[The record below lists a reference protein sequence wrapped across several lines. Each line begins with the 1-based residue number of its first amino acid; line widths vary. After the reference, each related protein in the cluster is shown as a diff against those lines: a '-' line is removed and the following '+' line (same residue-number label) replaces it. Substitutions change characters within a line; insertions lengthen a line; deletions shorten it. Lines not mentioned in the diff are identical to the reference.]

1 MDERLA
7 KKQLRNAFSK
17 QGWVLLIYNIL
28 MSTLVSSVMVF
39 DVLVRGIVQGFDVFL
54 DEKSLE
60 KLLMEA
66 ASNGWGYILSCI
78 LGGILLLVWKKK
90 DFCFHR
96 IWVVEHKMTLGSFIG
111 VLSVLLASQA
121 LFQAYAIVIELLSQ
135 LLGGSIMESLEM
147 ATSIGDSFS
156 MFLYAGIFA
165 PIFEEILFRGLLLR
179 SFQSYGKKF
188 AIFASAFLFGIFH
201 GNIVQTPWAFVVGL
215 LLGYVTVEYSIG
227 WAMLLHMINNL
238 VLGDMMSRLLELLPT
253 GVGDIVFYAVLFAGL
268 LAGVV
273 FAIVQRDKI
282 RSWHRIGKL
291 NPICV
296 RSFFTSPGI
305 LVFCGMMLINILLL
319 L

>member
-7 KKQLRNAFSK
+7 KKQLRSVFSK
-17 QGWVLLIYNIL
+17 QAWALLVYYML

-39 DVLVRGIVQGFDVFL
+39 DVLIRGIAQGFDAFL

-66 ASNGWGYILSCI
+66 ASNGWGYILSCL
-78 LGGILLLVWKKK
+78 LGGVLLLVWKKK
-90 DFCFHR
+90 EFCFHS
-96 IWVVEHKMTLGSFIG
+96 IWVSEHKMSAGAFLG
-111 VLSVLLASQA
+111 VVSVLVASQA
-121 LFQAYAIVIELLSQ
+121 LFQLYAMLMEYLSQ

-156 MFLYAGIFA
+156 MFLCAGIFA
-165 PIFEEILFRGLLLR
+165 PVFEEILFRGLILR
-179 SFQSYGKKF
+179 SFSDYGKKF
-188 AIFASAFLFGIFH
+188 AIFASAFLFGVFH
-201 GNIVQTPWAFVVGL
+201 GNIIQTPWAFAVGL

-253 GVGDIVFYAVLFAGL
+253 GVGDIVFYVVLLAGL
-268 LAGVV
+268 LVAVV
-273 FAIVQRDKI
+273 FAIVQRRKI

-296 RSFFTSPGI
+296 NSFFTSPGV